1 MFQIL
6 LESLFQKV
14 GMVLR
19 GNREFELSKELPNIG
34 WRIRRKSFLS
44 KWKKDSKQELL
55 LSWTECGP
63 DISLKQFDLVTVL
76 KSISSIIVSYIFL
89 EQIMFYIHILKQF
102 FL

>member
-1 MFQIL
+1 MYDCIF

-34 WRIRRKSFLS
+34 WRLRRKSFLS
-44 KWKKDSKQELL
+44 KWKKDPKQELL

-63 DISLKQFDLVTVL
+63 DVSLKSLDLVTVL
-76 KSISSIIVSYIFL
+76 KSISSIRVSLVYSN
-89 EQIMFYIHILKQF
+89 
-102 FL
+102 

>member
-1 MFQIL
+1 MYGS

-34 WRIRRKSFLS
+34 WRLRRKSFLS
-44 KWKKDSKQELL
+44 KWKKDPKQELL

-63 DISLKQFDLVTVL
+63 DLSLKQFDLITVL
-76 KSISSIIVSYIFL
+76 KSISSIIVS
-89 EQIMFYIHILKQF
+89 
-102 FL
+102 